1 MTMELRHV
9 NYFLALAEEKHFTR
23 AAERSGIQQPP
34 FSRQIRDLEEMVG
47 ARLFTRAPNG
57 TFLTEAGR
65 AFQSAVQNIPNQIER
80 ATRDAQRAARGEV
93 GSLRVG
99 YTGSAGFHPVVSSAI
114 RSFRRNYPEVD
125 LSLEEA
131 NTPRLVEGIKDGSYD
146 VGFLRPGASGSAELQ
161 ERLLVEEAM
170 VAVLPA
176 DHPLSA
182 AEKVKLARLKDEPFI
197 LLPPSSGP
205 ILHDEIYA
213 ACRSAGFEPTLGQMA
228 PQIGSVINLVATGLG
243 VSLVPECMRCLQVP
257 GVVFRSLAG
266 KGPIARLAVSL
277 RRGESAVT
285 VRNFNA
291 ECKRQLGRS
300 LRAQDNSDR

>member
-1 MTMELRHV
+1 MMIELRHV

-34 FSRQIRDLEEMVG
+34 FSRQIRDLEDMIG
-47 ARLFTRAPNG
+47 ARLFSRTPNG
-57 TFLTEAGR
+57 AVLTEAGK
-65 AFQSAVQNIPNQIER
+65 AFLSAVQNIPNQIER
-80 ATRDAQRAARGEV
+80 AARDAQRAARGEV

-99 YTGSAGFHPVVSSAI
+99 YTGSAAFNPVVSATI
-114 RSFRRNYPEVD
+114 RSFRRNYPDVD

-131 NTPRLVEGIKDGSYD
+131 NTPRLVEGVKDGRYD
-146 VGFLRPGASGSAELQ
+146 VVFLRPGASGSADLQ

-176 DHPLSA
+176 DHALSGAKRVRLA
-182 AEKVKLARLKDEPFI
+182 ALKDEPFI
-197 LLPPSSGP
+197 LLPVASGP

-213 ACRSAGFEPTLGQMA
+213 ACRRAGFEPSLGQMA

-243 VSLVPECMRCLQVP
+243 ISLVPECMRCMQVP
-257 GVVFRSLAG
+257 GVVFRALAG
-266 KGPIARLAVSL
+266 KGPVARLAVAL

-285 VRNFNA
+285 VRNFSL
-291 ECKRQLGRS
+291 ECRRHL
-300 LRAQDNSDR
+300 A

>member
-1 MTMELRHV
+1 MIELRHL

-47 ARLFTRAPNG
+47 VRLFSRAPNG
-57 TFLTEAGR
+57 TFLTDAGQ
-65 AFQSAVQNIPNQIER
+65 AFLSGVQNVPGQIQR
-80 ATRDAQRAARGEV
+80 AARDAQRAARGEV

-99 YTGSAGFHPVVSSAI
+99 YTGSAAFNPVVAATI
-114 RSFRRNYPEVD
+114 RSFRRSYPEVD

-131 NTPRLVEGIKDGSYD
+131 NTPQLIEGVKDGSYD
-146 VGFLRPGASGSAELQ
+146 VVFLRPGASGSTELQ

-176 DHPLSA
+176 DHPLSKS
-182 AEKVKLARLKDEPFI
+182 ETVKLVALEHESFI
-197 LLPPSSGP
+197 LLPVAAGP

-213 ACRSAGFEPTLGQMA
+213 ACRSAGFEPNLSQMA

-243 VSLVPECMRCLQVP
+243 VSLVPECMRCMQVP

-266 KGPIARLAVSL
+266 EGPVARLAVSF
-277 RRGESAVT
+277 RRGDSAAT
-285 VRNFNA
+285 VRNFSL
-291 ECKRQLGRS
+291 ECQRQL
-300 LRAQDNSDR
+300 L